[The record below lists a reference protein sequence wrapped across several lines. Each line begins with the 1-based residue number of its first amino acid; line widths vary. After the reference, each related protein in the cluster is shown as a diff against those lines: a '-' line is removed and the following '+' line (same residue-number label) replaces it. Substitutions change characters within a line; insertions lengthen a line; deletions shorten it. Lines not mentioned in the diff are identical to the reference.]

1 MHSASPLISASSDI
15 INLKKKFQFLN
26 QYSDDFIRSSGPLM
40 LIKAEAASRKLQEYD
55 RGRRAED
62 KLMAN
67 RESLAS
73 TSYQVLAG
81 TDNRLDNIHPSR
93 FLPGAACPATKLWL
107 KAREAI
113 GSGGHVPLSTYD
125 LGSLGLSG
133 CVSPRGWVEIHN
145 PASTSISI
153 KMFALGNTE
162 RKGKHND
169 ADFCD
174 MEDLSE
180 LKNAVRTL
188 RAAMTSVHPWNR
200 SVDALES
207 FLIQSAFCSSD
218 LASVSKQ
225 VAVLTKF
232 IDFVLQENANRW
244 RDMEPFLTTRD
255 LRATWSDFFSQK
267 AASLQKL
274 PSSHQPSKNHSASRP
289 PPFSSVPAQPNY
301 SVPPPSAP
309 PQASQH
315 QQSTQVPSSRYQVS
329 PHLFLD
335 DVCFLWNIGRCLKA
349 PGSCTTKKGR
359 PLRHVCNYRPDPNNP
374 GISCGM
380 NHPCH
385 SNHK

>member
-1 MHSASPLISASSDI
+1 MLAARQLLRDEAAHDARAPDQPLPPLQPQLLSALPLLSASSDLL
-15 INLKKKFQFLN
+15 NLKKKFPFLN
-26 QYSDDFIRSSGPLM
+26 QYSDDFIRSAGPLM

-73 TSYQVLAG
+73 TSYPVMAG
-81 TDNRLDNIHPSR
+81 SDNRLDAIHPSR

-107 KAREAI
+107 KARETI

-125 LGSLGLSG
+125 LGSIGLSG

-162 RKGKHND
+162 KKGRHND
-169 ADFCD
+169 ADFCE

-207 FLIQSAFCSSD
+207 FLIQSAFCSAD

-225 VAVLTKF
+225 VPVLTKF

-244 RDMEPFLTTRD
+244 RDMEPFLTTRE
-255 LRATWSDFFSQK
+255 LRATWSDFYSQK

-274 PSSHQPSKNHSASRP
+274 PSAHQPAKSLPASRP
-289 PPFSSVPAQPNY
+289 PPSVQFLSSPTTLFPLPMPRPSPARTSSPLRTPAQGTRCRPTCFWMMY
-301 SVPPPSAP
+301 
-309 PQASQH
+309 AS
-315 QQSTQVPSSRYQVS
+315 SGTLV
-329 PHLFLD
+329 
-335 DVCFLWNIGRCLKA
+335 A
-349 PGSCTTKKGR
+349 A
-359 PLRHVCNYRPDPNNP
+359 
-374 GISCGM
+374 
-380 NHPCH
+380 
-385 SNHK
+385 